1 MKELHD
7 YRKSYQKGT
16 LDELDLPNHWLALF
30 ADWFEQADQSKQIEE
45 ANAMHISTLGLDEYP
60 KSRVVLLKS
69 FSAQSL
75 IFFTNYQSEKGR
87 AIAAHNKVGVSFF
100 WPALEKQVIFQG
112 IAEKLPTADSDRYFY
127 SRPLGSQKG
136 AIVSN
141 QSSVI
146 TSREQ
151 LIAALDRL
159 EDSAI
164 KRPDHWGGYAVEPH
178 SVEFWQGRENRLH
191 DRIRYQKVN
200 DSWILER
207 LAP

>member
-7 YRKSYQKGT
+7 YRKSYQKGA
-16 LDELDLPNHWLALF
+16 LDESDLPNHWFDLF
-30 ADWFEQADQSKQIEE
+30 TDWFEQADQSDQIEE
-45 ANAMHISTLGLDEYP
+45 ANAMHISTFGLDGYP

-87 AIAAHNKVGVSFF
+87 AIARHNKVGVSFF

-112 IAEKLPTADSDRYFY
+112 IAEKIPAEASDRYFY
-127 SRPLGSQKG
+127 SRPVGSQKG
-136 AIVSN
+136 AIVSK

-146 TSREQ
+146 ASREQ
-151 LIAALDRL
+151 LIEALDRL
-159 EDSAI
+159 EDAAI

>member
-16 LDELDLPNHWLALF
+16 LDESDLPNHWFELF
-30 ADWFEQADQSKQIEE
+30 TDWFEQADQSDQIEE

-87 AIAAHNKVGVSFF
+87 AIARHNKVGVSFF

-112 IAEKLPTADSDRYFY
+112 IAEKIPAEASDRYFY
-127 SRPLGSQKG
+127 SRPVGSQKG

-159 EDSAI
+159 EDAAI
-164 KRPDHWGGYAVEPH
+164 KRPDHWGGYAVKPH

-200 DSWILER
+200 VSWILER

>member
-7 YRKSYQKGT
+7 YRKSYQKGA
-16 LDELDLPNHWLALF
+16 LDESDLPNHWFVLF
-30 ADWFEQADQSKQIEE
+30 ADWFEQADQSEQIEE
-45 ANAMHISTLGLDEYP
+45 ANAMHISTLGLDGYP

-69 FSAQSL
+69 FSAKSL

-112 IAEKLPTADSDRYFY
+112 TAEKLPTADSDRYFY

-151 LIAALDRL
+151 LMAALDRL
-159 EDSAI
+159 EDAAI
-164 KRPDHWGGYAVEPH
+164 KRPDHWGGYAVQPH

-200 DSWILER
+200 DRWILER

>member
-16 LDELDLPNHWLALF
+16 LDESDLPNHCLALF
-30 ADWFEQADQSKQIEE
+30 ADWFEQADQSEQIEE

-112 IAEKLPTADSDRYFY
+112 TAEKLPTADSDRYFY

-159 EDSAI
+159 EDAAI
-164 KRPDHWGGYAVEPH
+164 KRPDHWGGYAVKPH

-200 DSWILER
+200 VSWILER

>member
-16 LDELDLPNHWLALF
+16 LDESDLPNHWLALF
-30 ADWFEQADQSKQIEE
+30 ADLFEQADQSEQIEE

-112 IAEKLPTADSDRYFY
+112 TAEKLPTADSDRYFY

-159 EDSAI
+159 EDAAI
-164 KRPDHWGGYAVEPH
+164 KRPDHWGGYAVKPH

>member
-7 YRKSYQKGT
+7 YRKSYQKGA
-16 LDELDLPNHWLALF
+16 LDESDLPNHWFELF
-30 ADWFEQADQSKQIEE
+30 ADWFEQADQSEQIEE
-45 ANAMHISTLGLDEYP
+45 ANAMHISTLGLDGYP

-112 IAEKLPTADSDRYFY
+112 TAEKLPTADSDRYFY

-159 EDSAI
+159 EDAAI

>member
-7 YRKSYQKGT
+7 YRKSYQKGA
-16 LDELDLPNHWLALF
+16 LDESDIPNHWFTLF
-30 ADWFEQADQSKQIEE
+30 ADWFEQADQSEQIEE
-45 ANAMHISTLGLDEYP
+45 ANAMHISTLGLDGYP

-69 FSAQSL
+69 FSATSL
-75 IFFTNYQSEKGR
+75 IFFTNYHSEKGR
-87 AIAAHNKVGVSFF
+87 AIARHNKVGVSFF
-100 WPALEKQVIFQG
+100 WPALEKQVIFLG
-112 IAEKLPTADSDRYFY
+112 TAEKLPSEASDSYFY
-127 SRPLGSQKG
+127 SRPVGSQKG

-146 TSREQ
+146 ASREQ
-151 LIAALDRL
+151 LIEALDRL
-159 EDSAI
+159 EDKAI
-164 KRPDHWGGYAVEPH
+164 KRPDHWGGYAVEPF

-200 DSWILER
+200 DNWILER

>member
-7 YRKSYQKGT
+7 YRKSYQKGA
-16 LDELDLPNHWLALF
+16 LNESDLPNHWFALF
-30 ADWFEQADQSKQIEE
+30 ADWFEQADQSEQVEE
-45 ANAMHISTLGLDEYP
+45 ANAMHISTLGLDGYP

-69 FSAQSL
+69 FSAKSL

-112 IAEKLPTADSDRYFY
+112 TAEKLPTADSDRYFY

-151 LIAALDRL
+151 LMAALDRL
-159 EDSAI
+159 EDAAI
-164 KRPDHWGGYAVEPH
+164 KRPDHWGGYAVDPH